1 MVISKDQKNIRS
13 VRDPNN
19 FSYVTKD
26 GVSVMAAATL
36 IPRMTEWFSWRMCAL
51 NNTKYPSSEAGND
64 DSHHVR
70 ENSAVRLI
78 MVIRNW
84 LTSLGAHSELEKE

>member
-1 MVISKDQKNIRS
+1 MVFLAD
-13 VRDPNN
+13 VRTD
-19 FSYVTKD
+19 
-26 GVSVMAAATL
+26 
-36 IPRMTEWFSWRMCAL
+36 
-51 NNTKYPSSEAGND
+51 NTKYPSSEAGNG